1 METLDIVVV
10 AVIALSALFAFFR
23 GFTRE
28 VLSIGAWLGAAAV
41 AYYTGPMLQ
50 PILHNLLPKDWQ
62 WVVDSAYIYY
72 LPPFLVAVVFF
83 SLIVGIISSQIRKTA
98 LGALD
103 RTLGLLFGIARGV
116 LLLCLVYLVGS
127 HMTKP
132 DDQPDWLVKA
142 RSRPLLAAGAD
153 QIQQLIPRSVIE
165 HSLPGA
171 NRTVDQTKNAIQA
184 GQAANDLS
192 SALDKLTAQPQP
204 KPVQKPTD
212 PNNPEANSDSKG
224 LDQLIQAQGDK

>member
-1 METLDIVVV
+1 MQELVEMFDTTGHRGAGITPHGSGLRAAEMETLDIVVV

-142 RSRPLLAAGAD
+142 RSRPLLA
-153 QIQQLIPRSVIE
+153 PVPTRS
-165 HSLPGA
+165 S
-171 NRTVDQTKNAIQA
+171 N
-184 GQAANDLS
+184 
-192 SALDKLTAQPQP
+192 
-204 KPVQKPTD
+204 
-212 PNNPEANSDSKG
+212 
-224 LDQLIQAQGDK
+224 